1 MSLPGLNN
9 KKGKQDNKAQKNS
22 NANQGGSK
30 FIPKQAKFSN
40 ASKKANRTGGTRG
53 S

>member
-1 MSLPGLNN
+1 MSLPGFNDKKN
-9 KKGKQDNKAQKNS
+9 KQGNKAQGKNNS
-22 NANQGGSK
+22 NQGSK
-30 FIPKQAKFSN
+30 FIPKQGKFAN